1 MAYWVDLL
9 RGSSSPAEKTADL
22 RQKEVIKGIAQCVFN
37 KIMVRI
43 INKKQSKLGYW
54 KIKGEGFIWK
64 KRNI

>member
-1 MAYWVDLL
+1 LAYWVDLL

-43 INKKQSKLGYW
+43 INKKQSKLGY
-54 KIKGEGFIWK
+54 
-64 KRNI
+64 